1 MGTMTVERPRT
12 RGAVGAASVVAY
24 AGAAALAMAAGWYAL
39 AVKGVTVATSPR
51 FPATLPLQQKLA
63 LFFNWVVTTLP
74 QERLYTSIAI
84 GGMTCLMAV
93 SLFARDML
101 GRERPV
107 VRIAAAAVGIG
118 VLLWIAGNVLQ
129 LGAHKEVGGMVTSHG
144 VPIEIVSPIFFTAD
158 SIDDAF
164 EVAAFAFIAIG
175 MFAFALHAI
184 GNGSRAWGRYTPLL
198 GVVLLVPVGSYIT
211 NSGDLTDLLLLV
223 GGVVLLPVWLVW
235 TGQTIGREPAA

>member
-1 MGTMTVERPRT
+1 MTVERPRT

-107 VRIAAAAVGIG
+107 VDIHMAVPDQGPHQVGVHGQVAQRGAPGRRRRYRTSVHRHVVRRPQKHDGTGSRPAQSRVHMRRGRPRVPQRCMRYHISRPGRGRLRPAADRREQPVHERGEFAAAGRIEPPGHGGRADLVLRRPRRPAV
-118 VLLWIAGNVLQ
+118 
-129 LGAHKEVGGMVTSHG
+129 
-144 VPIEIVSPIFFTAD
+144 
-158 SIDDAF
+158 
-164 EVAAFAFIAIG
+164 
-175 MFAFALHAI
+175 ALRHRASDHA
-184 GNGSRAWGRYTPLL
+184 R
-198 GVVLLVPVGSYIT
+198 
-211 NSGDLTDLLLLV
+211 
-223 GGVVLLPVWLVW
+223 
-235 TGQTIGREPAA
+235 